1 MEPSSNKSPAVE
13 SSSSESQSNDSIT
26 IQPTSSESPSNDS
39 PAMQSSSSDSP
50 AMQSSSSDSP
60 AMQSSSSDS
69 PAMQSSSSDSPA
81 MQSSSSDSPAMQSSS
96 SDSPAMQS
104 SSSDSPAMQSSSSES
119 RGIEYITRQ
128 HSDTEYRI
136 DSPDMG
142 SPNLV
147 HPQTKHIIWDLLTAM
162 NEFYK
167 NEYIEHDMYSLLPS
181 NCPRCEWIKS
191 SSVRDYLQLLSVH
204 IHKCCFIVFERR
216 FRRSSFLPL
225 RWPEDYCRKLIE
237 HIRELTPSKDTW
249 STFMFLCAVLC
260 EFGLYY
266 SIKYFANT
274 PAVEACLVE
283 VFEKHYSRMF
293 ENEDTWNCLNQEC
306 HRKYYKLSFETIPD
320 TMKEEYVHRLFSSIE
335 EIKSFLVA
343 LNSFEFDTEETEAA
357 EEPPSSP
364 KRILEENKS
373 LRLFFNKLV
382 QDIFESEMDNL
393 TDTPVSTD
401 EERHCRAISKATFLF
416 CNRYRNHF
424 HVVIE
429 TCFPLLPKQY
439 DDIRQEY
446 IKNCM
451 FLHFSSVYRS
461 YGVVQ
466 YFDMVMLLAY
476 SVELRKYID
485 ENISDISV
493 SVKEELADFLTFYL
507 WKPFKHSCDIQ
518 MKRMEVFCNSI
529 VKGAN
534 MVFCTLVQLS
544 KEHLPQSGSHQS
556 EEFKEAFNFLQKV
569 GELAN
574 PSVSL
579 TNRDI
584 DSIVNEM
591 RARRPLHTTIWNA
604 VQSHI
609 EEYTSTFSLS
619 DSWNIERHMRFDCKE
634 DRNRLSILKNSTRQ
648 FSWWLRK
655 PFRANIFITDQPE
668 NLKSDKEF
676 QLYMVNRVLQL
687 IEKASPFEF
696 LVAFTF
702 VTEALIHCQKLEAM
716 PDVHFGNLVKVCC
729 EALLYIWH
737 QIFNEVG
744 EDWLDIEFAGYCRG
758 IAMKRDIFVSL
769 PDASDEHFD
778 IKERELSD
786 DLLTILRLV
795 PQKYKR
801 NIDRNA

>member
-1 MEPSSNKSPAVE
+1 MEPSSKGSPAVE
-13 SSSSESQSNDSIT
+13 SSSSESPRNDSPAMQSSNSESQSNDSIT
-26 IQPTSSESPSNDS
+26 IQPTSSESSSSES
-39 PAMQSSSSDSP
+39 PAMQSSSRESP
-50 AMQSSSSDSP
+50 AMQSSNNESP
-60 AMQSSSSDS
+60 AMQSSNNEF
-69 PAMQSSSSDSPA
+69 PAME
-81 MQSSSSDSPAMQSSS
+81 
-96 SDSPAMQS
+96 
-104 SSSDSPAMQSSSSES
+104 SSSSES
-119 RGIEYITRQ
+119 LFTEYIARQ
-128 HSDTEYRI
+128 SSDTDDRI

-191 SSVRDYLQLLSVH
+191 SSLRDYLQLLSVH

-237 HIRELTPSKDTW
+237 HIRELAPFKDMW

-260 EFGLYY
+260 EFGLCY

-283 VFEKHYSRMF
+283 VFEKHYSEMF
-293 ENEDTWNCLNQEC
+293 ENEDTWKCLNQEC
-306 HRKYYKLSFETIPD
+306 HKKYFKLSFETIPD
-320 TMKEEYVHRLFSSIE
+320 TTNEKYVHCLFSSIE

-401 EERHCRAISKATFLF
+401 EERQCRAISKATFLF
-416 CNRYRNHF
+416 CNQYRNHF
-424 HVVIE
+424 NVVIE

-451 FLHFSSVYRS
+451 FLHFSSIYRS

-476 SVELRKYID
+476 SVQLRKYID
-485 ENISDISV
+485 EKMSDISV

-507 WKPFKHSCDIQ
+507 WKPFKDGCDIQ

-544 KEHLPQSGSHQS
+544 KEHLPQSGSPQS
-556 EEFKEAFNFLQKV
+556 EEFKEASNFLQKV
-569 GELAN
+569 GGLAN

-579 TNRDI
+579 TNHDL
-584 DSIVNEM
+584 DPVVNEM
-591 RARRPLHTTIWNA
+591 RAQRHLHTLIWNA
-604 VQSHI
+604 LQSHI

-619 DSWNIERHMRFDCKE
+619 DSWNIERHMRFDCE
-634 DRNRLSILKNSTRQ
+634 QDRNRLAILKNSIRQ

-655 PFRANIFITDQPE
+655 PFRANIFITDRPE

-696 LVAFTF
+696 LAAFTF
-702 VTEALIHCQKLEAM
+702 VTEALIHCKKLETM
-716 PDVHFGNLVKVCC
+716 PDVPFGNLIKVCC

-758 IAMKRDIFVSL
+758 IAMKRDVFVSL
-769 PDASDEHFD
+769 PDESDEHFD

-786 DLLTILRLV
+786 DLLTILRFEKLLFKSTLDSKTFE
-795 PQKYKR
+795 PHH
-801 NIDRNA
+801 NL

>member
-13 SSSSESQSNDSIT
+13 SSSSESPRNDSPAIQSSSIESPSNDSPAMQSSSIESPSKDSPAMQSSNSESQSNDSIT

-39 PAMQSSSSDSP
+39 PAMQSSNSDSPAMQSSNSDSP
-50 AMQSSSSDSP
+50 AMQSSSSESP
-60 AMQSSSSDS
+60 AMQSSNNE
-69 PAMQSSSSDSPA
+69 
-81 MQSSSSDSPAMQSSS
+81 
-96 SDSPAMQS
+96 
-104 SSSDSPAMQSSSSES
+104 SPAMQSSSSES

-128 HSDTEYRI
+128 HSETEYRI

-191 SSVRDYLQLLSVH
+191 SYVRDYLQLLSVH

-237 HIRELTPSKDTW
+237 HIRELAPSEDMW

-266 SIKYFANT
+266 SIKYFSNT

-364 KRILEENKS
+364 KLILEENKS
-373 LRLFFNKLV
+373 LRLFFDKLV

-401 EERHCRAISKATFLF
+401 EERHCREISKATFLF
-416 CNRYRNHF
+416 CNQYRNHF
-424 HVVIE
+424 NV
-429 TCFPLLPKQY
+429 CLSKL
-439 DDIRQEY
+439 R
-446 IKNCM
+446 
-451 FLHFSSVYRS
+451 SSPI
-461 YGVVQ
+461 
-466 YFDMVMLLAY
+466 
-476 SVELRKYID
+476 LRYYHATGIFGRTAKYID

-507 WKPFKHSCDIQ
+507 CKPFKDSCDIE
-518 MKRMEVFCNSI
+518 MKRMEVFCNFI
-529 VKGAN
+529 VKGGN

-544 KEHLPQSGSHQS
+544 KEHLPQSGSPQS
-556 EEFKEAFNFLQKV
+556 EELKEAFNFLQKV

-579 TNRDI
+579 TNHDI
-584 DSIVNEM
+584 YSVVNEM
-591 RARRPLHTTIWNA
+591 RAQRHLHTMIWNA

-609 EEYTSTFSLS
+609 EEYTATFSLS

-634 DRNRLSILKNSTRQ
+634 DRNRLSILKNSIRQ

-676 QLYMVNRVLQL
+676 QLYVVNRVFQL
-687 IEKASPFEF
+687 VEKASPFEF

-702 VTEALIHCQKLEAM
+702 VTEALIHCKKLEAM
-716 PDVHFGNLVKVCC
+716 PDVPFGNLVKVCC
-729 EALLYIWH
+729 EALLYMWH

-744 EDWLDIEFAGYCRG
+744 EDWLDIEFASYCRG

-778 IKERELSD
+778 IKER
-786 DLLTILRLV
+786 I
-795 PQKYKR
+795 
-801 NIDRNA
+801 IG